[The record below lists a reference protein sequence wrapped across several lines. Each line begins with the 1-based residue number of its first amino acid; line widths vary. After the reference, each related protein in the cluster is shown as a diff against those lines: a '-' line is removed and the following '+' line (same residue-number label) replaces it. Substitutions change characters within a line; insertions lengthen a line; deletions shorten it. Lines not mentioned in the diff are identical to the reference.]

1 MATTYDPLKLT
12 PGEEETDPS
21 IIGSMVAGLATG
33 LIRIPEGAVSLAA
46 SLFDLTAD
54 TDTAT
59 EVEQWFD
66 ENIYKKLGNLEEKA
80 ESTTAGKITAA
91 LVNIGVPGGIAFK
104 YGTKMAEKALRAA
117 NNGKYLSLANP
128 YALFT
133 AFSGVEAFNFSG
145 NIAWIR
151 FYYEKDPANTGTI
164 DKILYRH

>member
-12 PGEEETDPS
+12 PGEEENDPS

-33 LIRIPEGAVSLAA
+33 LIRIPEGAISLAA

-104 YGTKMAEKALRAA
+104 YGTKMAGKALLAA
-117 NNGKYLSLANP
+117 KDGKYLSLANP
-128 YALFT
+128 SLAKAGQEALELNT
-133 AFSGVEAFNFSG
+133 KGKTPSSYYY
-145 NIAWIR
+145 IASCICS
-151 FYYEKDPANTGTI
+151 
-164 DKILYRH
+164 